1 MSIFVL
7 THNKGVL
14 KMVGPFKAYTSVASI
29 QQAQVWCSKWFA
41 ENMKD
46 GDIPQWWIVEQD
58 LADGAT
64 KVEIPLEAPTA

>member
-7 THNKGVL
+7 TQNKGVL
-14 KMVGPFKAYTSVASI
+14 KMVGPFKASTSVASI

-46 GDIPQWWIVEQD
+46 GDIPQWWVVEQSVAPD
-58 LADGAT
+58 AT
-64 KVEIPLEAPTA
+64 KLEIDIVSPA